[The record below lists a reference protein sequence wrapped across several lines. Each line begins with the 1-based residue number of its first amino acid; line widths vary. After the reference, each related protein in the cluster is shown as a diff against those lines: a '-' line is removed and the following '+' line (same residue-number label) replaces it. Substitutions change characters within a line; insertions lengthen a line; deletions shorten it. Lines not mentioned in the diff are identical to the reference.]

1 MIAIS
6 PLLFGE
12 TSVFNIGECQC
23 HIRPYG
29 CVPLRPLTHSLSFS
43 FPISSFS
50 FFFCSLSLSLNPF
63 LSEVSL
69 VCHLSLF
76 SSLFQTLIFPVF
88 KTKSADVVLSPHF
101 QLIIAESL
109 VASGD
114 ARKMRE
120 KLNKSGR
127 REGAGL
133 T

>member
-23 HIRPYG
+23 HIRPHG

-43 FPISSFS
+43 FPISSF
-50 FFFCSLSLSLNPF
+50 FFFSVLSLSLNPF

-120 KLNKSGR
+120 KQNKNGR
-127 REGAGL
+127 REGGL